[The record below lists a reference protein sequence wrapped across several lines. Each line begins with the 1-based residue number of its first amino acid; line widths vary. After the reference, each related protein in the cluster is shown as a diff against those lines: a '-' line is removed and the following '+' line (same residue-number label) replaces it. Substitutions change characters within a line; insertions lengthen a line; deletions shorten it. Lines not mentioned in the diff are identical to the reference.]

1 MNIIKYEGTK
11 DIFFAFAKEDDKH
24 CLLIYSKTG
33 TPNIL
38 ISQEDTIIRGGFVD
52 TVLGHIPTDIYSSLS
67 VPLKPAIKFIAI
79 KDEEEYNK
87 LVSIIKELL

>member
-11 DIFFAFAKEDDKH
+11 DIFFAFAKEDDKR

-33 TPNIL
+33 IPDIL

-52 TVLGHIPTDIYSSLS
+52 TVLGLVPTDISSNLS
-67 VPLKPAIKFIAI
+67 VPLKPTIKFIVI
-79 KDEEEYNK
+79 KDEEEQNR
-87 LVSIIKELL
+87 LVSIIKELV

>member
-11 DIFFAFAKEDDKH
+11 DIFFAFAKEDDKR

-33 TPNIL
+33 IPDIL

-52 TVLGHIPTDIYSSLS
+52 TVLGRVPTDICSNLS
-67 VPLKPAIKFIAI
+67 VPLKPTIKFIVI
-79 KDEEEYNK
+79 KRTSQSRN
-87 LVSIIKELL
+87 LI